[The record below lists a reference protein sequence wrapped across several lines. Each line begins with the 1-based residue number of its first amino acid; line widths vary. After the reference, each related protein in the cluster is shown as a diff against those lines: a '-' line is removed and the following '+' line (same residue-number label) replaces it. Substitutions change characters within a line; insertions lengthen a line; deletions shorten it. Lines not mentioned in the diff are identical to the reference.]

1 MSEPASNDAIF
12 LLGAG
17 GFIGQHLA
25 RRFADAGVPVIAAT
39 RHPVAFDHSHIRNV
53 VAPWDDRE
61 QFAQWLPQCRAI
73 VHAASSS
80 TPASSAAKPQLDGN
94 LSTTQAM
101 IEALQDTPA
110 CRLLFLSSAG
120 TLYGDRD
127 APARE
132 DDPLR
137 PRSYHGAGKAAAE
150 HFLHAWATQYG
161 GTAVLLRPSN
171 VYGPGQPAQRGFGI
185 IPAALDCALRG
196 TPLTIFD
203 GSTVRD
209 YLYVDDFLALCE
221 ATLEQ
226 PLDVGAHVFNA
237 AFGEG
242 VSLDALIDRID
253 AVTGRTIERRYTPA
267 RRVDIHTITADTT
280 AARATFQWS
289 PAIALDEGL
298 RRTWQWFSTQA

>member
-1 MSEPASNDAIF
+1 MSDPASIDSIF

-17 GFIGQHLA
+17 GFIGRHLA
-25 RRFADAGVPVIAAT
+25 GRFAQAGIPVIAAT
-39 RHPVAFDHSHIRNV
+39 RQPTAFDHPGIRNV

-80 TPASSAAKPQLDGN
+80 TPGSSAAKPQLDGN
-94 LSTTQAM
+94 LRTTLAM

-120 TLYGDRD
+120 TLYGDRE

-150 HFLHAWATQYG
+150 HFVHAWATQYG

-171 VYGPGQPAQRGFGI
+171 VYGPGQPARRGFGI
-185 IPAALDCALRG
+185 IPAAFDCALHG

-209 YLYVDDFLALCE
+209 YLYIDDFMALCD
-221 ATLEQ
+221 ATLDA
-226 PLDVGAHVFNA
+226 PLDGGAHVFNA
-237 AFGEG
+237 AYGEG
-242 VSLDALIDRID
+242 VSLDTLIDRID
-253 AVTGRTIERRYTPA
+253 AVTGRAIERRYQAA

-280 AARATFQWS
+280 AARSTFPWS
-289 PAIALDEGL
+289 PAITLDEGL